1 MKFRVDSLE
10 EAQRRTEQALSRIDD
25 LENSSTEPAARAVSG
40 ETAFYYD
47 KQVGNSV
54 YEVCITISA
63 KGAAS

>member
-10 EAQRRTEQALSRIDD
+10 EAQRRAEQALSRIDD

-40 ETAFYYD
+40 ETSFYYD
-47 KQVGNSV
+47 KKVGDSI

-63 KGAAS
+63 RGAES